1 MPELVPKRANRQLAA
16 KRMSEPETLFETR
29 WLGLY
34 RIGHWDFVRRPTGD
48 ACVGILAETPEG
60 ELLLVEQ
67 FRIPVQK
74 RVIEVPAGIVGDEPE
89 HAGEPLEETARR
101 ELLEETGYEAESVEL
116 LISTP
121 TSAGMSSEL
130 THLFHAKG
138 LVKRHDG
145 GGVAGENI
153 TVHRVPKAGLRDWLR
168 GKEAEG
174 CLIDFKIH
182 AALWIAGV

>member
-1 MPELVPKRANRQLAA
+1 MAGLFRVGRIANLPFS
-16 KRMSEPETLFETR
+16 RMNTPETLFETR

-48 ACVGILAETPEG
+48 ACVGILAETSEG
-60 ELLLVEQ
+60 EILLVEQ
-67 FRIPVQK
+67 FRFPVQR

-101 ELLEETGYEAESVEL
+101 ELLEETGYEAASMEL

-130 THLFHAKG
+130 THLFQAKG
-138 LVKRHDG
+138 LVKRHEG
-145 GGVAGENI
+145 GGVAGESI
-153 TVHRVPKAGLRDWLR
+153 TVHRVPKAELRDWLR
-168 GKEAEG
+168 QKEAEG
-174 CLIDFKIH
+174 CLIDFKIY
-182 AALWIAGV
+182 AAVWLAGA